1 MTATAPLAVSSL
13 SPSAVVF
20 IIIGVIGG
28 VFLLIMGNSL
38 LRSRRGVPPSY
49 AGTEEAAGGTPGLP
63 AAPADAPTVAKARPP
78 ISRRD
83 FFRGGMLVALGA
95 FVAEFGG
102 ASLAFLWP
110 NLKGGFGSVIEAGT
124 LSDIKGFIS
133 ANNQPFYY
141 GAGRFY
147 IVPYNGDGTNS
158 VYAGITADNLMA
170 LYQKCVHLGCR
181 VPFCQTSQWFECPC
195 HGSKYNE
202 AGEYQLGPAPTGLN
216 RFKIIVEGDT
226 VKVDT
231 STIIPGPPR
240 GTNTTHQ
247 SPEGPFCV

>member
-1 MTATAPLAVSSL
+1 MIAAVTSARSVAILIAATMIVLFLGIFTFSL
-13 SPSAVVF
+13 
-20 IIIGVIGG
+20 IE
-28 VFLLIMGNSL
+28 
-38 LRSRRGVPPSY
+38 SRRRSGAPAEQP
-49 AGTEEAAGGTPGLP
+49 ATE
-63 AAPADAPTVAKARPP
+63 PADAAPPKARRTVT
-78 ISRRD
+78 RRD
-83 FFRGGMLVALGA
+83 FFRGGLLASLA
-95 FVAEFGG
+95 IFTAEFGG

-110 NLKGGFGSVIEAGT
+110 NLKGQFGSKIVAGSLT
-124 LSDIKGFIS
+124 DIKAYIES
-133 ANNQPFYY
+133 QDQPYYY

-147 IVPYNGDGTNS
+147 IVPYTGDGADTI
-158 VYAGITADNLMA
+158 YKGITEDGLMA

-181 VPFCQTSQWFECPC
+181 VPFCQSSQWFECPC

-216 RFKIIVEGDT
+216 RFVLTVQGDV

-231 STIIPGPPR
+231 SNIIPGPPR

>member
-1 MTATAPLAVSSL
+1 MTAVSNL
-13 SPSAVVF
+13 SPARVVL
-20 IIIGVIGG
+20 IVVGVMTALF
-28 VFLLIMGNSL
+28 VLILGNSL
-38 LRSRRGVPPSY
+38 RQSRRH
-49 AGTEEAAGGTPGLP
+49 A
-63 AAPADAPTVAKARPP
+63 AAPAPGAAGDGAAKAPKP

-83 FFRGGMLVALGA
+83 FFRTGLLVSLGA

-124 LSDIKGFIS
+124 VDDIKAFIS
-133 ANNQPFYY
+133 SNHQPYY
-141 GAGRFY
+141 FGAGRFY
-147 IVPYNGDGTNS
+147 IVPYTGNGADTI
-158 VYAGITADNLMA
+158 YAGVADQGLMA

-216 RFKIIVEGDT
+216 RFKITITGGKVT
-226 VKVDT
+226 VDT
-231 STIIPGPPR
+231 SVAIPGPPR
-240 GTNTTHQ
+240 GTNTTNQ
-247 SPEGPFCV
+247 TPEGPFCV